1 MLRLTV
7 KATARASGSRE
18 CVGSWIL
25 LTVSTISAAFPVF
38 AADITTQ
45 PAEQDAGSSAYRRLT
60 EEWAC
65 ATVRL
70 YSHMQSA
77 AAGEISEWGEH
88 WRIVEVEKALQSLP
102 DRSTCMSVPDLDAI
116 KALMKKQAIS
126 ELREQE
132 FLRLFWLRS
141 KLSQTDY
148 DPRYP
153 DSSLVPATIK
163 GMQALGWG
171 DKQILGA
178 VTGKN
183 ALESRILTNFLFEA
197 VSQEVKSE
205 QEPYRDPTTK
215 ELMQKWPATVG
226 AAADAARTAVKS
238 AQHKRPVQ
246 SPGASPP
253 PVSP

>member
-1 MLRLTV
+1 MLRPTV
-7 KATARASGSRE
+7 EATARVSPSRV
-18 CVGSWIL
+18 CVRNWML
-25 LTVSTISAAFPVF
+25 LAVSTISAAFPVF
-38 AADITTQ
+38 GADAPTQ
-45 PAEQDAGSSAYRRLT
+45 PSEQDAGSSAYHRLT

-77 AAGEISEWGEH
+77 AAAEIRDWGEH

-102 DRSTCMSVPDLDAI
+102 DRSTCISVPELEAI
-116 KALMKKQAIS
+116 KALMRKQAIS

-132 FLRLFWLRS
+132 FLRLLWLRAR
-141 KLSQTDY
+141 LSQTNF

-153 DSSLVPATIK
+153 DSPLVPATIK
-163 GMQALGWG
+163 GMQAQGWG

-178 VTGKN
+178 VTGEN
-183 ALESRILTNFLFEA
+183 ALESRMLTNALFES
-197 VSQEVKSE
+197 VLQEVKLE
-205 QEPYRDPTTK
+205 QEPYRDPTIE
-215 ELMQKWPATVG
+215 ELLQKLPATIR
-226 AAADAARTAVKS
+226 AAADAAQTAVKS
-238 AQHKRPVQ
+238 AQHERPAQ

>member
-1 MLRLTV
+1 L
-7 KATARASGSRE
+7 
-18 CVGSWIL
+18 
-25 LTVSTISAAFPVF
+25 PVF
-38 AADITTQ
+38 GADTPTQ
-45 PAEQDAGSSAYRRLT
+45 HAEQDAGGSAYHRLT

-77 AAGEISEWGEH
+77 AAAEIRDWGEH

-102 DRSTCMSVPDLDAI
+102 DRSTCMSVPELEAI
-116 KALMKKQAIS
+116 KALVKKQAIAD
-126 ELREQE
+126 LREQE
-132 FLRLFWLRS
+132 FLRLIWLRA
-141 KLSQTDY
+141 KLAKTNY

-163 GMQALGWG
+163 SMQAQGWG

-178 VTGKN
+178 VTGEN
-183 ALESRILTNFLFEA
+183 ALESRMLTNALFES
-197 VSQEVKSE
+197 VLQEIKLE

-215 ELMQKWPATVG
+215 ELLQKQPATVG
-226 AAADAARTAVKS
+226 AAADAAQAAVKS
-238 AQHKRPVQ
+238 AQHERPAQ